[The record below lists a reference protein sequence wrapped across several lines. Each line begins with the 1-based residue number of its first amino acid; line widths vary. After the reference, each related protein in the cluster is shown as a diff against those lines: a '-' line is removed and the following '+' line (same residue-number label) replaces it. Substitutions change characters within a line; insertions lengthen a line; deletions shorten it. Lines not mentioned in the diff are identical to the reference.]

1 MNVEVPTAHT
11 VTAEKIRQEDAV
23 DVAHGNPD
31 DATLA
36 NALEIARTQIAR
48 HRRKLGSLTQEQ
60 EIAIQ
65 DLLIRTVNRVS
76 KIARQTQESYT
87 EVR

>member
-1 MNVEVPTAHT
+1 MNVEVPTARI
-11 VTAEKIRQEDAV
+11 VTAGKIRQEDAV
-23 DVAHGNPD
+23 DVVDGDPA
-31 DATLA
+31 DAILA

-76 KIARQTQESYT
+76 KIARQMRESYT
-87 EVR
+87 EVG